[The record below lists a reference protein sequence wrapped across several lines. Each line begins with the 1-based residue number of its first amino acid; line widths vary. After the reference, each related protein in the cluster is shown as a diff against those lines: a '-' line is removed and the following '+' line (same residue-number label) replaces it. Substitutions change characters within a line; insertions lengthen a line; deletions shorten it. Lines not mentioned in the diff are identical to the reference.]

1 MTYKLYDIIGSFI
14 YEPYNMANFDHES
27 MGTDERM
34 GVGQTISLFLSFN
47 ICFLVHSQDL
57 DGFRSGIAVRCP
69 GMPCYSDIR
78 PVIPIRRFEDAE

>member
-1 MTYKLYDIIGSFI
+1 MAHLIWYILYG
-14 YEPYNMANFDHES
+14 PYDMAHFDHDS
-27 MGTDERM
+27 MVTDERM

-57 DGFRSGIAVRCP
+57 DGFRSDIIVRCT

-78 PVIPIRRFEDAE
+78 PVIPIRRFEDSE